1 MTTRPL
7 GSALGVLVGFVAVVI
22 ALDSTPLLSKD
33 AAIVVDDSAQLA
45 AGLFAAV
52 ACWWTA
58 RRHTGSQRRW
68 RLLMAVGMA
77 GWSVGQAIWSWYQIF
92 ADTPLPCP
100 SLADVGYLTMPVL
113 ALPALLVLGSGVA
126 RHPGAGA
133 QHTPAVYLL
142 DSVVV
147 VGSLFVITWATS
159 LGTVVHTVAPTAP
172 AFVTAVAYP
181 ATDLVLVV
189 IVGLLAVHRR
199 VPEQYRTQLALL
211 GTGLV
216 AISVSDSIFAYILS
230 TGGEEMPPATNL
242 GFIAGPLLIGLAAL
256 AGPDPRHA
264 VHPRRA
270 VHRTE
275 VAHLLL
281 PFVLV
286 ALTAGVVAA
295 QAAVGWRIDAVE
307 AVTVIVVIAVVLVRQ
322 VITSLQNAALVE
334 RLSAVQAQLT
344 HRALH
349 DPLTGLANRV
359 LFGERLRIAVD
370 RHNVHRR
377 PFALVIVDLD
387 DFKAINDRFGHRA
400 GDVVLQAVAQRL
412 RACVRATDTV
422 ARLGGDEF
430 AVLVDAPALPT
441 GGIGQRILSA
451 FHHAFVIEGW
461 RLMVSASLGV
471 VEPTQEPQLTADLLL
486 HRADAA
492 MYVGKRRGKGVAV
505 HYRPEM
511 DREVPQLAH
520 PAWPAPARSGSPQ
533 PSPQP
538 TGPQSW
544 PQPTSPQSWPQPT
557 GPQSWPQP
565 TRARPWPQPTSP
577 QSWPQPS
584 RR

>member
-7 GSALGVLVGFVAVVI
+7 GLALGLLVGFVAVVI
-22 ALDSTPLLSKD
+22 ALDSTPLLSKE
-33 AAIVVDDSAQLA
+33 AAIVVDDGAQLA
-45 AGLFAAV
+45 AGVFGAV

-58 RRHTGSQRRW
+58 RRHTGTQRRW
-68 RLLMAVGMA
+68 RLLMAVGLA
-77 GWSVGQAIWSWYQIF
+77 GWSVGQAIWSWYQI
-92 ADTPLPCP
+92 ALDTPLPCP
-100 SLADVGYLTMPVL
+100 SLADVGYLTLPVL
-113 ALPALLVLGSGVA
+113 ALPALLTLGSGVS

-133 QHTPAVYLL
+133 QHTSAVYLL

-147 VGSLFVITWATS
+147 VSSLFVITWATS
-159 LGTVVHTVAPTAP
+159 LGTVVRTVAPTAP

-189 IVGLLAVHRR
+189 IVGLLAVTRR
-199 VPEQYRTQLALL
+199 VPAQYRTQLALL
-211 GTGLV
+211 GSGLV
-216 AISVSDSIFAYILS
+216 AISVSDSIFAYIIS
-230 TGGEEMPPATNL
+230 SGGEEMPPVTNA
-242 GFIAGPLLIGLAAL
+242 GFIAGPLLIGVAAL
-256 AGPDPRHA
+256 TGPDARHPA
-264 VHPRRA
+264 HVRRA
-270 VHRTE
+270 RHRTE
-275 VAHLLL
+275 IAHLLL

-286 ALTAGVVAA
+286 ALTAAVVAA

-307 AVTVIVVIAVVLVRQ
+307 AVTVVVVVAVVLIRQ
-322 VITSLQNAALVE
+322 VITSLQNAVLVE
-334 RLSAVQAQLT
+334 RLSAIQAQLT

-370 RHNVHRR
+370 RHNIHRR

-387 DFKAINDRFGHRA
+387 DFKAINDRYGHSA
-400 GDVVLQAVAQRL
+400 GDLVLHAVAQRL

-430 AVLVDAPALPT
+430 AVLVDAPALPA
-441 GGIGQRILSA
+441 GGIGQRIMAA

-461 RLMVSASLGV
+461 RLMVGASLGV
-471 VEPTQEPQLTADLLL
+471 VEPESEPQLTADLLL

-520 PAWPAPARSGSPQ
+520 TAWAVTGGAVAPRR
-533 PSPQP
+533 
-538 TGPQSW
+538 SW
-544 PQPTSPQSWPQPT
+544 PSS
-557 GPQSWPQP
+557 
-565 TRARPWPQPTSP
+565 
-577 QSWPQPS
+577 PS
-584 RR
+584 RRG

>member
-7 GSALGVLVGFVAVVI
+7 GTALGLLVGFLAVVI

-45 AGLFAAV
+45 AGVFGAV

-68 RLLMAVGMA
+68 RLLMAMGLA
-77 GWSVGQAIWSWYQIF
+77 GWSVGQAIWSWYQI
-92 ADTPLPCP
+92 ALDTPLPCP
-100 SLADVGYLTMPVL
+100 SLADVGFLALPVL
-113 ALPALLVLGSGVA
+113 ALPALLTLGSGA
-126 RHPGAGA
+126 SRPPGPGS
-133 QHTPAVYLL
+133 QHTSTVYLL

-147 VGSLFVITWATS
+147 VGSLFVLTWATS

-172 AFVTAVAYP
+172 AFATAVAYP

-189 IVGLLAVHRR
+189 IVGLLAVTRR

-211 GTGLV
+211 GSGLV
-216 AISVSDSIFAYILS
+216 AISVSDSIFAYIIS
-230 TGGEEMPPATNL
+230 TGGEEMPPVTNV
-242 GFIAGPLLIGLAAL
+242 GFIAGPLLIGVAAL
-256 AGPDPRHA
+256 TGPDERHGA
-264 VHPRRA
+264 HVRRA
-270 VHRTE
+270 RHRTE
-275 VAHLLL
+275 VTHLLL

-286 ALTAGVVAA
+286 ALTAAVVAA
-295 QAAVGWRIDAVE
+295 QAVAGWRIDPVE
-307 AVTVIVVIAVVLVRQ
+307 AVMVVLVVAVVLVRQ
-322 VITSLQNAALVE
+322 VITSLQNAVLVE
-334 RLSAVQAQLT
+334 RLSAIQAQLT

-370 RHNVHRR
+370 RHNIHHR

-387 DFKAINDRFGHRA
+387 DFKAINDRYGHSA
-400 GDVVLQAVAQRL
+400 GDVVLQAVGQRL
-412 RACVRATDTV
+412 RSCVRATDTV

-430 AVLVDAPALPT
+430 AVLVDAPALPP

-471 VEPTQEPQLTADLLL
+471 VEPGQEPRLTADLLL

-511 DREVPQLAH
+511 DREVPQLAQA
-520 PAWPAPARSGSPQ
+520 AWRSPAR
-533 PSPQP
+533 
-538 TGPQSW
+538 W
-544 PQPTSPQSWPQPT
+544 
-557 GPQSWPQP
+557 
-565 TRARPWPQPTSP
+565 
-577 QSWPQPS
+577 
-584 RR
+584 